1 MMHNARMVSRWSGS
15 CGWLS
20 QLNCCGASGPQNYWR
35 SSWYNHTSFAVGD
48 FVPASCCVMLNDD
61 ARHPVYANEIQC
73 QIEAIAANLKPNA
86 SLLSPVRGSFALSD
100 TNAAKNVK
108 TQVIVLL
115 S

>member
-1 MMHNARMVSRWSGS
+1 
-15 CGWLS
+15 
-20 QLNCCGASGPQNYWR
+20 
-35 SSWYNHTSFAVGD
+35 
-48 FVPASCCVMLNDD
+48 MLNDD